1 MFRYKNE
8 YFDDCDWE
16 DFVRWSGG
24 YSEVWDMLSEI
35 DQFNELMDAFL
46 EDKNYI
52 PNRWEDNAVD

>member
-16 DFVRWSGG
+16 DFVRWNGG

-35 DQFNELMDAFL
+35 DQFNELMDTFL
-46 EDKNYI
+46 EDKNYT
-52 PNRWEDNAVD
+52 PNRREDNAVD